1 LCYNLDGD
9 IMNYDIDKIF
19 NEIDFDMHV
28 SVGNLFLS
36 HNQMK
41 VLDKYKI
48 RYKDCLNIS
57 ELLFN
62 IEEYLNNEIEEYSS
76 DLEIISAE
84 LSETNYYMNTN
95 K

>member
-1 LCYNLDGD
+1 
-9 IMNYDIDKIF
+9 MNYDIDKIF